1 MLIIK
6 DFKKREN
13 IKVYDYYFEIYLFKF
28 VCLNEKQMETWK
40 DGEIG
45 DEESEM
51 PSQGGGN
58 IGDSGWSHF
67 DDFIQRECHKLLLVS
82 P

>member
-1 MLIIK
+1 MKI
-6 DFKKREN
+6 
-13 IKVYDYYFEIYLFKF
+13 
-28 VCLNEKQMETWK
+28 WK

-45 DEESEM
+45 DEESEV